1 MDVISCCD
9 GGDCCDGDD
18 CCWTGRRRAGAP
30 SRPRSTAARTPAG
43 MLTERLGRAST
54 RSSWPCPTRPWW
66 RDLVAG
72 SGLTFEASGE
82 HELRAFPA
90 AGPSTQPRS
99 TLRGRV

>member
-43 MLTERLGRAST
+43 MLT
-54 RSSWPCPTRPWW
+54 
-66 RDLVAG
+66 
-72 SGLTFEASGE
+72 
-82 HELRAFPA
+82 
-90 AGPSTQPRS
+90 
-99 TLRGRV
+99 